1 MFNFSIIVDHSKA
14 TVNEDGSV
22 TVGSNELTNWDK
34 QFGHTKPSTI
44 NGDFLLKLLTENE
57 IRL

>member
-1 MFNFSIIVDHSKA
+1 MFNIVIDTSKVV
-14 TVNEDGSV
+14 VNEDGSV